1 MKYLYSK
8 SWTTLFSIG
17 VLLLAVQIQGVL
29 ASPVPA
35 AHGVIQDYEGPS
47 TCAMCHPSAAQE
59 VVESLHYQMS
69 GEAPFRVGWEAGKL
83 GGMSATY

>member
-17 VLLLAVQIQGVL
+17 VLLLAVQIQAGL

-35 AHGVIQDYEGPS
+35 AHGAIQDYEGPE
-47 TCAMCHPSAAQE
+47 TCAMCHSNAAQE
-59 VVESLHYQMS
+59 VVESLHYQMV
-69 GEAPFRVGWEAGKL
+69 GEVPFRVGWEEGKL
-83 GGMSATY
+83 GGMNATY